1 MIAIPRFALCAS
13 RGKNWT
19 VVNESIEVPLVTLA
33 TFPPEGRERCPAVHN
48 GLRLSAPVA
57 VRLTRRDARRIN
69 AEGDDDGKN
78 HRYAENHVF
87 R

>member
-1 MIAIPRFALCAS
+1 LFTGAQR
-13 RGKNWT
+13 
-19 VVNESIEVPLVTLA
+19 
-33 TFPPEGRERCPAVHN
+33 PA
-48 GLRLSAPVA
+48 
-57 VRLTRRDARRIN
+57 RDARRIN

>member
-1 MIAIPRFALCAS
+1 MQYAQIAMLFTTAAADEVARALLGAS
-13 RGKNWT
+13 
-19 VVNESIEVPLVTLA
+19 S
-33 TFPPEGRERCPAVHN
+33 RCRN
-48 GLRLSAPVA
+48 GLRLSALALPGA
-57 VRLTRRDARRIN
+57 TP